1 MNRFL
6 PIFLFFIFLK
16 SNILVGQSLANIIPK
31 PQILQKTEGN
41 FRVSAITKIVASD
54 NLKGKAK
61 LLKTFIEPA
70 LGFDL
75 AIISKA
81 EKKNCIE
88 LKLDK
93 TLNSLGEEGY
103 KLDISPEKITLSAS
117 KEVGILWGIQTI
129 RQLLPEQIFR
139 NATIKNVSWDMPCL
153 KIEDKPRFPWRG
165 LMIDC
170 SRTFV
175 AKEQLKKYIEQL
187 SLYKMNILHLHL
199 TDDQGWRM
207 EIKKY
212 PELTSVCAKFDTSF
226 HEPLEYQGFY
236 SQDDMRELI
245 EFAAQRN
252 VQIIPEI
259 EMPGHTT
266 EVFAAFPQFSCK
278 GDTLKIKS
286 WTKGY
291 GVRSEVFC
299 AGNDETFHFLENI
312 LDEIITLFPSQ
323 YVHIGGD
330 EAPKMHWKACPK
342 CQKRIKDE
350 GLKDED
356 ELQSWFV
363 RRIEKYINSKGKKLI
378 GWDEIMEGGL
388 SNSATVMYW
397 RNWHKE
403 TAKKITTIPNNVIMS
418 PTSYSYFDYLNE
430 KISVE
435 KVYTTNPILEGN
447 SDKILGVQANFWSH
461 LARTVPQIDRQLFPR
476 LIALS
481 EIAWTDNDKKDWTDF
496 NKRLQLRTKTL
507 DIMGIYYFSENK

>member
-1 MNRFL
+1 M
-6 PIFLFFIFLK
+6 
-16 SNILVGQSLANIIPK
+16 
-31 PQILQKTEGN
+31 
-41 FRVSAITKIVASD
+41 
-54 NLKGKAK
+54 
-61 LLKTFIEPA
+61 
-70 LGFDL
+70 
-75 AIISKA
+75 
-81 EKKNCIE
+81 
-88 LKLDK
+88 
-93 TLNSLGEEGY
+93 GEEGY
-103 KLDISPEKITLSAS
+103 KLNISPEKITLSAAQ
-117 KEVGILWGIQTI
+117 EAGILWGIQTI

-139 NATIKNVSWDMPCL
+139 NATIKNVLWNMPCL
-153 KIEDKPRFPWRG
+153 KIEDKPRFPWRD
-165 LMIDC
+165 LMVDC

-236 SQDDMRELI
+236 SQDDIRKLI

-259 EMPGHTT
+259 EMPGHT
-266 EVFAAFPQFSCK
+266 
-278 GDTLKIKS
+278 
-286 WTKGY
+286 
-291 GVRSEVFC
+291 
-299 AGNDETFHFLENI
+299 
-312 LDEIITLFPSQ
+312 

-388 SNSATVMYW
+388 SSSATVMYW

-418 PTSYSYFDYLNE
+418 PTSYKYFDYLNE
-430 KISVE
+430 KIPLE

-461 LARTVPQIDRQLFPR
+461 LARTVPQMDRQLFPR

-481 EIAWTDNDKKDWTDF
+481 EIAWTDNDKKD
-496 NKRLQLRTKTL
+496 
-507 DIMGIYYFSENK
+507 